1 MQITD
6 CLGGVQVE
14 IIPHGTFSAGEI
26 FAVDVTDTANCVFAE
41 TSGGSGV
48 WSKKITAGNCGM
60 TTVTPVS
67 VYQYH
72 T

>member
-14 IIPHGTFSAGEI
+14 ITPHATFSAGEI
-26 FAVDVTDTANCVFAE
+26 FAGDGTDTANCVFAE
-41 TSGGSGV
+41 TSVGSGV
-48 WSKKITAGNCGM
+48 WSKKITDPNCAM